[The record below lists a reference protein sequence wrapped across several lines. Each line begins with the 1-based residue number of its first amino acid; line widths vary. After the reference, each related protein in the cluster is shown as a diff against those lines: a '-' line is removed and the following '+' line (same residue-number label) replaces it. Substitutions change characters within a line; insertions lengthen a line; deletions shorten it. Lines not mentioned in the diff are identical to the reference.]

1 MEQLK
6 VWFSVLGILLTVS
19 DRNHLKL
26 LLVKKEQYTGSDN
39 CINAQKFTFV
49 FTVVLLMKVHSKI
62 TSVP

>member
-26 LLVKKEQYTGSDN
+26 LLVKKSN
-39 CINAQKFTFV
+39 ILAQ
-49 FTVVLLMKVHSKI
+49 I
-62 TSVP
+62 TA